1 MICDYCN
8 SKNIEKHYKS
18 ETTQRDISIC
28 LCKECDLIQSW
39 PRLSGVYGRVVSISG
54 GADWGNIRYGKLQSL
69 ERSIKFMEKHIN
81 LNNYNKFLDIGAN
94 RGSFIKFIRNKYNKK
109 NITGIENDKII
120 FDEELK
126 DLKDINLINEKFEN
140 VQFIEK
146 FDFIH
151 SSHTLEHLVSASK
164 AMEIKREIID
174 PNGVMYLEVPN
185 VAAIE
190 IEDNITEFFID
201 KHLFHFSQET
211 LEAYIHKYDFDII
224 AKEIFPTYLCYLLKP
239 SDKKNDKKIHL
250 NKNEKT
256 VLNIKKYGNRLKS
269 WVGEASE
276 FKKNANSLS
285 AKGSLAIWGIGRIF
299 DVLWKNGAFKDV
311 KVDLFIDKNLSQFL
325 DALKGEKINNP
336 DKLKETDIKN
346 IIVCS
351 DVFFEE
357 IKEEIKGISENI
369 NVYQYKAL
377 LKKTD

>member
-1 MICDYCN
+1 
-8 SKNIEKHYKS
+8 
-18 ETTQRDISIC
+18 
-28 LCKECDLIQSW
+28 
-39 PRLSGVYGRVVSISG
+39 
-54 GADWGNIRYGKLQSL
+54 
-69 ERSIKFMEKHIN
+69 
-81 LNNYNKFLDIGAN
+81 
-94 RGSFIKFIRNKYNKK
+94 
-109 NITGIENDKII
+109 
-120 FDEELK
+120 
-126 DLKDINLINEKFEN
+126 
-140 VQFIEK
+140 
-146 FDFIH
+146 
-151 SSHTLEHLVSASK
+151 
-164 AMEIKREIID
+164 
-174 PNGVMYLEVPN
+174 
-185 VAAIE
+185 
-190 IEDNITEFFID
+190 NITEFFID